1 MMTNKSLIDLEDM
14 VSEEDQPGI
23 EKLIEEHIK
32 TDEAVS
38 LLEVEKL
45 TDKEIKTLVKYVIV
59 PFTEALTGIKFFAYQ
74 KELASGIAYSVVA
87 NDGATITAL
96 FARQSGKSETVSCI
110 ILGLGILLPK
120 FAEIFK
126 AEQFARYKKN
136 GFMVGIYGP
145 DYDKAGIIYNRMKK
159 RIHSRNAKAILN
171 DPMINL
177 DPKKI
182 KGLKFPTGFRAD
194 LRSAGKNVKVEGFT
208 YHLLVLDEAQ
218 DIDSFTI
225 RKSIRPMKNFYN
237 GTIIYIGTPVP
248 EKCEFSEACHRN
260 DLKDQKENN
269 TKNIYRRH
277 YQFDYTHVARANPD
291 YAKSIEQEKEDIG
304 EDSDEFR
311 MAYKLEWLESRGR
324 FITFDMIKELGVKK
338 RRTDKEYVWAKGRK
352 KQSEFIRPHGLVS
365 SDRKTENQV
374 FSLDY
379 GGRNDST
386 VMTIARVWW
395 DNPILLDGEN
405 RYHIH
410 ILDWLEIVGDDH
422 EDQYPKILDKLD
434 KYDISMGINDSTG
447 KGDVIHDRLS
457 RHLLYKNI
465 DLHPF
470 IYSLKSKHDGYTLL
484 KQEISAGRLT
494 FPWSEKV
501 KTYKKH
507 KRFVQQ
513 MTELVKEYK
522 GQNGKYMSIRHADSS
537 GAHDDYP
544 DSLMQLVW
552 LVNKIGN
559 VYINIEGSGN
569 YGIRDNY
576 RTRMRRRN
584 TAYKMG
590 KGRPR
595 NRFWR
600 K

>member
-1 MMTNKSLIDLEDM
+1 MTKRSDYDLEDM
-14 VSEEDQPGI
+14 V
-23 EKLIEEHIK
+23 
-32 TDEAVS
+32 TDEQHGAIEDLINEHVKTGTAVS
-38 LLEVEKL
+38 LLEVETL
-45 TDKEIKTLVKYVIV
+45 TKGEVETLVENVVV
-59 PFTEALTGIKFFAYQ
+59 PFTEALTGIKFFDYQ
-74 KELASGIAYSVVA
+74 RQLASGVAYSVIA

-126 AEQFARYKKN
+126 AEQFTRYRKN

-145 DYDKAGIIYNRMKK
+145 DYEKAGIIYNRMKQ
-159 RIHSRNAKAILN
+159 RLHSRNAKAILN

-208 YHLLVLDEAQ
+208 YHLLILDEAQ

-237 GTIIYIGTPVP
+237 GTVIYIGTPVP
-248 EKCEFSEACHRN
+248 SKCEFSEACHRN
-260 DLKDQKENN
+260 SFRDQKEGVTTN
-269 TKNIYRRH
+269 KYRRH
-277 YQFDYTHVARANPD
+277 YQFDYTHVSAANPD

-324 FITFDMIKELGVKK
+324 FITFDMIKKLGIRK
-338 RRTDKEYVWAKGRK
+338 RRVDKEYVWVKGRK
-352 KQSEFIRPHGLVS
+352 KQSEFVRPHGLVS
-365 SDRKTENQV
+365 SDRKTPNQV

-386 VMTIARVWW
+386 VMTMARVWW
-395 DNPILLDGEN
+395 DNPVLIDGEN

-422 EDQYPKILDKLD
+422 EEQYPKILSKLD
-434 KYDISMGINDSTG
+434 KYDISMGVNDSTG

-457 RHLLYKNI
+457 RHLMYKSM

-470 IYSLKSKHDGYTLL
+470 VYSLKSKHDGYTLL
-484 KQEISAGRLT
+484 KQEISAGRIT
-494 FPWSEKV
+494 FPWSDNV

-513 MTELVKEYK
+513 MTELIKEYK
-522 GQNGKYMSIRHADSS
+522 GNSGKYMSVRHPETA

-544 DSLMQLVW
+544 DSLMQLIW
-552 LVNKIGN
+552 LVNKVGN
-559 VYINIEGSGN
+559 SYVTVDTNPSTGL
-569 YGIRDNY
+569 RDNY
-576 RTRMRRRN
+576 RNRMQQRN
-584 TAYKMG
+584 RAHRSDKSSS
-590 KGRPR
+590 R